1 MRHRDITGGDM
12 AFWQIVVLLF
22 LGAIVGFVLSAK
34 LASRYYI
41 GVGMA
46 VILHAYMKVSEEL
59 EMMDQLNI
67 IADGVSAELHT
78 EGKFKVILEAARKTV
93 KDAMFK

>member
-1 MRHRDITGGDM
+1 MT
-12 AFWQIVVLLF
+12 FWQAVILLL
-22 LGAIVGFVLSAK
+22 LGAAIGFILSAK

-46 VILHAYMKVSEEL
+46 IILHAYIKAGTEL

-67 IADGVSAELHT
+67 LSDAVSIDLHT
-78 EGKFKVILEAARKTV
+78 EEQFKVIFDAARRDMK
-93 KDAMFK
+93 KAMFK

>member
-1 MRHRDITGGDM
+1 MT
-12 AFWQIVVLLF
+12 FWQTALLIG
-22 LGAIVGFVLSAK
+22 LGALIGFVLSAK

-46 VILHAYMKVSEEL
+46 VILHGYIKAANDL

-67 IADGVSAELHT
+67 LADAMSADLHN
-78 EGKFKVILEAARKTV
+78 EEQFGLIMDAARRDMK
-93 KDAMFK
+93 KAMFK

>member
-1 MRHRDITGGDM
+1 M
-12 AFWQIVVLLF
+12 AFWQIVLL
-22 LGAIVGFVLSAK
+22 LVVGAIVGFVLSAK
-34 LASRYYI
+34 LTSRYYI

-46 VILHAYMKVSEEL
+46 VILHAYMKVSTEL

-67 IADGVSAELHT
+67 IADGVSTELHT
-78 EGKFKVILEAARKTV
+78 EDSFKVILAAARKTV

>member
-1 MRHRDITGGDM
+1 MN
-12 AFWQIVVLLF
+12 FWQIALL
-22 LGAIVGFVLSAK
+22 LVIGAIIGFVLSAK

-46 VILHAYMKVSEEL
+46 VILHAYMKVSGEL

-78 EGKFKVILEAARKTV
+78 EEKFKVILNAAKKTV